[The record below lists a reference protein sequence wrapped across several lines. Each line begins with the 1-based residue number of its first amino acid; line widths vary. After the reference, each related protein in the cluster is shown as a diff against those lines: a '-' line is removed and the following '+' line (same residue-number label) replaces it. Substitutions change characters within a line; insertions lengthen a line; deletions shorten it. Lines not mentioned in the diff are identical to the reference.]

1 MSSTYNDLSTARL
14 VEVALAREEGQL
26 ASNGSLVVK
35 TGDRTGR
42 SPMDRYIVEEPSTSD
57 DIHWGPINRPFDAE
71 KFDALWD
78 RVEAYIAELRDRTED
93 IITINR
99 TDRGKLLIAN
109 DCDRQLSTNLCAAD
123 LGAGLWQR

>member
-1 MSSTYNDLSTARL
+1 MSNTYSDLSTARL

-35 TGDRTGR
+35 TGERTGR
-42 SPMDRYIVEEPSTSD
+42 SPKDRYIVEEPSTSD

-78 RVEAYIAELRDRTED
+78 RVEAYIA
-93 IITINR
+93 
-99 TDRGKLLIAN
+99 
-109 DCDRQLSTNLCAAD
+109 
-123 LGAGLWQR
+123 